1 MTADLDWQGTFL
13 LPCIV
18 MTAALDWQGTFLFT
32 HS

>member
-13 LPCIV
+13 LPRIV